1 MIYQIVYPFS
11 YAISGETMKEAIK
24 NYAKYNYD
32 MNINKLIVT
41 DQIRHMKAKINYYN
55 DNNNNKK
62 VKISMKPT
70 FWNGVGFDSQN
81 RLRIP
86 GTEWPNT
93 PEVNFDPRPVLPPR
107 ALFYPP
113 QPQPVVQPVVRY
125 NVQPIVQPYVQS
137 IVQPIV
143 QPVVQSIVQ
152 PVVKSIAQPYVYAKD
167 NFVKIASSSPAI
179 NGPTNHYVNVPGS
192 YGTGLI
198 TPLLQPTK

>member
-1 MIYQIVYPFS
+1 MIYQIVHPFS
-11 YAISGETMKEAIK
+11 YAISGETMKDAIK

-41 DQIRHMKAKINYYN
+41 DKINHMKAKINYYN
-55 DNNNNKK
+55 DDNNNKK

-70 FWNGVGFDSQN
+70 FWNGVGFDSHN

-113 QPQPVVQPVVRY
+113 QPQPVIRPVVRY
-125 NVQPIVQPYVQS
+125 NVPVVP
-137 IVQPIV
+137 QPIV
-143 QPVVQSIVQ
+143 QPVVQSVVRSVVQ
-152 PVVKSIAQPYVYAKD
+152 PYIYAKD